1 MKLETLNEIRFT
13 FHELGRGILPYV
25 TDNSVNHKGL
35 FFALDADLS
44 DLIEHEAISKIALRA
59 LVNQDP
65 AQSPPRRLLNDVPV
79 QAF

>member
-1 MKLETLNEIRFT
+1 MKLETLNGIRFT
-13 FHELGRGILPYV
+13 FHELGRGILSDV
-25 TDNSVNHKGL
+25 TDDSVHHQGL

-44 DLIEHEAISKIALRA
+44 DLIEYEAIPKIALRA
-59 LVNQDP
+59 LVDQDP